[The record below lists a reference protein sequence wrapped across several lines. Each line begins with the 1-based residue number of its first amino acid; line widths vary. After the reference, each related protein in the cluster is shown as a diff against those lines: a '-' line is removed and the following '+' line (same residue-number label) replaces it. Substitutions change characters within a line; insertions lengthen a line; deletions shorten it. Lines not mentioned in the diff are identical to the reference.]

1 MNTTPILLIPFE
13 RNTGYDTGVISG
25 ALVTIGSDLGP
36 VELSNGQKVNI
47 LLLLVL
53 GGFCLTYHH
62 SPTSFIIIGIYHFC
76 DHIGGFIGRSCCWRS
91 FRSDWK
97 TACSGHSGYYIYWRG
112 YWSSSLPYGMEHG
125 PSTYFLR
132 CNYLPILHNR
142 QWLPDWRTIFGR
154 DRGWFGCMHCTLVYP
169 RIVSHPSTWKDGCFE
184 V

>member
-76 DHIGGFIGRSCCWRS
+76 DHIGCFIGRSCCWRS
-91 FRSDWK
+91 FRSDWT
-97 TACSGHSGYYIYWRG
+97 TACSGYSGYYIYWRG

-125 PSTYFLR
+125 PSNFFSFF
-132 CNYLPILHNR
+132 CNYLPIVQQSSMGTRLVDDFWLASGLVWLHALHPCISKNCLPPVSVEG
-142 QWLPDWRTIFGR
+142 WLF
-154 DRGWFGCMHCTLVYP
+154 
-169 RIVSHPSTWKDGCFE
+169 
-184 V
+184 